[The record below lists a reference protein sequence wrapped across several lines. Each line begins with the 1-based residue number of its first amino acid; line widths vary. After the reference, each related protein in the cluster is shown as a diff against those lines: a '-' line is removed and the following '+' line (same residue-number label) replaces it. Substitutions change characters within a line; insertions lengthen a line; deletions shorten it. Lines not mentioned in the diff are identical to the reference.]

1 MSLSL
6 YSPKQEEN
14 IFIRK
19 QAVTWR
25 RSDLITEEQ
34 LDDIHHAVTSDLR
47 QTNLFF
53 RILFFIFTLLLTCAM
68 TGLLVWLIN
77 DSSDKNGSIVM
88 VLFGVSYYIIAEYI
102 VRKKKFYRHGIEEG
116 LAVMAMI
123 LLCVGCGIFLLTGIL
138 TDKQTL
144 RVVTVL
150 TAITSLLI
158 YLRFGWLYGA
168 IIGIL
173 ALCALP
179 FQFSLSAETERLA
192 LLGMMCVTFLLGL
205 LADRKAGE
213 DFKKERNALLLTS
226 LLVAIYLTVNLY
238 IFGVI
243 GLLTGDV
250 RIAHFNPASFP
261 PYIYW
266 SSYALTF
273 LIPMTV
279 IYWGLQS
286 RRRFILN
293 AGLLMTLA
301 TLTTN
306 KSYLGMT
313 RYAWDPAILGIVLV
327 GLSLGLTRWLN
338 SGADQK
344 RFGFTAGDILKPE
357 SSGINLA
364 DVAAALTPSAIDAQQ
379 PPQAN
384 PSGPYLAGGATGG
397 GGTQRNY

>member
-19 QAVTWR
+19 QAETWR

-34 LDDIHHAVTSDLR
+34 LGDIHHAVTSDLR

-53 RILFFIFTLLLTCAM
+53 RILFFIFTLLLACAM

-102 VRKKKFYRHGIEEG
+102 VRTKKFYRHGIEEG

-138 TDKQTL
+138 NGKQTL

-150 TAITSLLI
+150 TASTSLLI
-158 YLRFGWLYGA
+158 YLRFGYLYAA

-179 FQFSLSAETERLA
+179 FQFSLSATTERLT
-192 LLGMMCVTFLLGL
+192 LLGMLCVTFLLGL
-205 LADRKAGE
+205 LADRKVGE
-213 DFKKERNALLLTS
+213 DFKKERNTFMLAG
-226 LLVAIYLTVNLY
+226 LLVAIYLTVNLH

-243 GLLTGDV
+243 GLLTGET
-250 RIAHFNPASFP
+250 RTAHFHPASFP
-261 PYIYW
+261 PCIYW
-266 SSYALTF
+266 SSYVLTF

-301 TLTTN
+301 TLATN
-306 KSYLGMT
+306 KSYPGLT
-313 RYAWDPAILGIVLV
+313 RYAWDSAILGIVLV
-327 GLSLGLTRWLN
+327 GLSLWLTRWLN

-344 RFGFTAGDILKPE
+344 RFGFTAGNILTPE
-357 SSGINLA
+357 GSGINLA
-364 DVAAALTPSAIDAQQ
+364 DVAAAPTPSAIDARQ
-379 PPQAN
+379 PPAAQ
-384 PSGPYLAGGATGG
+384 PPETYLEGGATGG
-397 GGTQRNY
+397 GGAQRNY